1 MNLKLPKFKIIR
13 CFNPSEGEEIRVVI
27 LVSKFSELNFCTK
40 SKIQRNMLNQ
50 SRVIKNVLEKK

>member
-13 CFNPSEGEEIRVVI
+13 CFNFSEGEEIRVVI